1 MSIAAVYTALSLP
14 AEVAV
19 DERVPK
25 KVLLEQ
31 VVLPA
36 PDRRLVQDGLE
47 ELRFLA
53 TLKPS
58 LCGVAAYHAPTV
70 PASANDIDVTEVV
83 VVSAR
88 LRPATPTTTT
98 RLLELLHRAIPYPM
112 LLLAEIVGTAGNDH
126 GTATGGV
133 IVSLAHKRPA
143 QNAADRLTLLEVL
156 HSEPLH
162 LAPTS
167 LAAETEAG
175 YHSAG
180 ARPKLTGTAAY
191 LAALTL
197 PAVGASHLGA
207 LYQSWLDRTV
217 ALAAANITGHYCP
230 PATPAQAI
238 ALREALAAHG
248 RLKQEQVTL
257 RSQAAREKQ
266 LARRASLNLRLRQL
280 EAELVAL
287 HSILSLTSPTL

>member
-1 MSIAAVYTALSLP
+1 VSIAAVYAALGLP

-70 PASANDIDVTEVV
+70 PASANDIDVIEVV

-88 LRPATPTTTT
+88 LRPATPASTN

-112 LLLAEIVGTAGNDH
+112 LLLAETVGLADH
-126 GTATGGV
+126 DHGGV

-162 LAPTS
+162 LAPPAH
-167 LAAETEAG
+167 AAEPETVYQTAG
-175 YHSAG
+175 T
-180 ARPKLTGTAAY
+180 RPKPTGPAAY
-191 LAALTL
+191 LEALTL
-197 PAVGASHLGA
+197 PAVGASHLSA

-217 ALAAANITGHYCP
+217 ALAAASITGQFCP
-230 PATPAQAI
+230 PATPTQAT
-238 ALREALAAHG
+238 ALREALAAHS

-266 LARRASLNLRLRQL
+266 LARRATLNIRLRQL

-287 HSILSLTSPTL
+287 HPILTLTSPTP

>member
-1 MSIAAVYTALSLP
+1 MSIAAVYAALGLP

-58 LCGVAAYHAPTV
+58 LCGVAAYHAPTA
-70 PASANDIDVTEVV
+70 PASANDIDVIEVV

-88 LRPATPTTTT
+88 LRPTTPATTT

-112 LLLAEIVGTAGNDH
+112 LLLAETVGPADGNH
-126 GTATGGV
+126 GGV

-162 LAPTS
+162 LSPLAQ
-167 LAAETEAG
+167 AAEPEAV
-175 YHSAG
+175 YRSAG
-180 ARPKLTGTAAY
+180 TRPKPTGPAAY

-197 PAVGASHLGA
+197 PAVGASHLSA

-217 ALAAANITGHYCP
+217 ALAAASITGHYCP
-230 PATPAQAI
+230 PATPAQAV
-238 ALREALAAHG
+238 ALREALAAHS
-248 RLKQEQVTL
+248 RLKQEQATL

-266 LARRASLNLRLRQL
+266 LARRAALNLRLRQL

-287 HSILSLTSPTL
+287 HPVLTLTSPTP

>member
-1 MSIAAVYTALSLP
+1 MSIAAVYAALGLP

-58 LCGVAAYHAPTV
+58 LCGVAAYRAPTT
-70 PASANDIDVTEVV
+70 PTSANDIDVIEVV

-88 LRPATPTTTT
+88 LRPATPATTT

-112 LLLAEIVGTAGNDH
+112 LLLAEIMGPADNDH
-126 GTATGGV
+126 GGV

-167 LAAETEAG
+167 HAAESEAV
-175 YHSAG
+175 YQAAG
-180 ARPKLTGTAAY
+180 SRLKPVGPAAY

-197 PAVGASHLGA
+197 PAVGASHLSA

-217 ALAAANITGHYCP
+217 ALAAANITGNYCP
-230 PATPAQAI
+230 PATPAQAA

-257 RSQAAREKQ
+257 RSQAMREKQ
-266 LARRASLNLRLRQL
+266 LARRAALNLRLRQL

-287 HSILSLTSPTL
+287 HPILTLTSPTP

>member
-1 MSIAAVYTALSLP
+1 MSIAAVYAALSLP
-14 AEVAV
+14 AEVEV

-25 KVLLEQ
+25 KLLLEQ

-36 PDRRLVQDGLE
+36 TDRRLVQDGLE

-58 LCGVAAYHAPTV
+58 LCGVAAYRASTT
-70 PASANDIDVTEVV
+70 PASANDIDVLEVV

-88 LRPATPTTTT
+88 LRPATPATTT

-112 LLLAEIVGTAGNDH
+112 LLLAETMGPVDDNYS
-126 GTATGGV
+126 GV

-162 LAPTS
+162 LVPPS
-167 LAAETEAG
+167 HAAESEAM
-175 YHSAG
+175 YQAAG
-180 ARPKLTGTAAY
+180 SRPKPVGPAAY

-197 PAVGASHLGA
+197 PAVGASHLSA

-230 PATPAQAI
+230 PATSVQAA

-257 RSQAAREKQ
+257 RSQATREKQ
-266 LARRASLNLRLRQL
+266 LARRAALNLRLRQL

-287 HSILSLTSPTL
+287 HPILTLTSPIP

>member
-1 MSIAAVYTALSLP
+1 MSIAAVYAALGLP

-58 LCGVAAYHAPTV
+58 LCGVAAYHAPTI
-70 PASANDIDVTEVV
+70 PASANDIDVIEVV

-88 LRPATPTTTT
+88 LRPATPATTT

-112 LLLAEIVGTAGNDH
+112 LLLAETVGPADDNN
-126 GTATGGV
+126 GGV
-133 IVSLAHKRPA
+133 IISLAHKRPA

-162 LAPTS
+162 LAPPS
-167 LAAETEAG
+167 HAAEPEAV
-175 YHSAG
+175 YQADP
-180 ARPKLTGTAAY
+180 RPKQTGTAAY
-191 LAALTL
+191 LASLTL
-197 PAVGASHLGA
+197 PTVGASHLSA

-217 ALAAANITGHYCP
+217 ALSAANITGYYCP
-230 PATPAQAI
+230 PATPAQAV
-238 ALREALAAHG
+238 ALREVLAAHG

-266 LARRASLNLRLRQL
+266 LARRATLNLRLRQL

-287 HSILSLTSPTL
+287 HPILTLTSPTP

>member
-1 MSIAAVYTALSLP
+1 MSIAAVYAALGLP

-19 DERVPK
+19 DQRVPK

-31 VVLPA
+31 VVLGA
-36 PDRRLVQDGLE
+36 SDRRLVQDGLD

-58 LCGVAAYHAPTV
+58 LCGVAAYHAP
-70 PASANDIDVTEVV
+70 AAANGTEPDSDVLEVV

-88 LRPATPTTTT
+88 LRPAPAAARA

-112 LLLAEIVGTAGNDH
+112 LLLAETVGPDEYAH
-126 GTATGGV
+126 GAATGGV

-143 QNAADRLTLLEVL
+143 QNAADRLTLLEVR

-162 LAPTS
+162 LAPP
-167 LAAETEAG
+167 LARAAEPTAE
-175 YHSAG
+175 YQL
-180 ARPKLTGTAAY
+180 PGTPVAPPPPEAAY

-197 PAVGASHLGA
+197 PAVAPADLRA

-217 ALAAANITGHYCP
+217 ALAAAQLTGRYCP
-230 PATPAQAI
+230 PATAAQAT
-238 ALREALAAHG
+238 ALRAALARHG
-248 RLKQEQVTL
+248 KL
-257 RSQAAREKQ
+257 RAEQAAVRAQAGREKQ
-266 LARRASLNLRLRQL
+266 LARRAAANLRLRQL
-280 EAELVAL
+280 EAELTAL
-287 HSILSLTSPTL
+287 LSQLTFTA

>member
-1 MSIAAVYTALSLP
+1 MSITAVYAALGLP

-58 LCGVAAYHAPTV
+58 LCGVAAYHAPTA
-70 PASANDIDVTEVV
+70 PASTNDIDVIEVV

-88 LRPATPTTTT
+88 LRPATPATTN

-112 LLLAEIVGTAGNDH
+112 LLLAETVGRADENH
-126 GTATGGV
+126 GGV

-162 LAPTS
+162 LSPLAQ
-167 LAAETEAG
+167 AAEPEAV
-175 YHSAG
+175 YRSAG
-180 ARPKLTGTAAY
+180 TRPKPTGPAAY

-197 PAVGASHLGA
+197 PAVGASHLSA

-217 ALAAANITGHYCP
+217 ALAAANITGNYCP
-230 PATPAQAI
+230 PTTPAQAT
-238 ALREALAAHG
+238 ALREALAAHS

-266 LARRASLNLRLRQL
+266 MARRASLNLRLRQL
-280 EAELVAL
+280 DTELVAL
-287 HSILSLTSPTL
+287 HPVLTLTSPTP